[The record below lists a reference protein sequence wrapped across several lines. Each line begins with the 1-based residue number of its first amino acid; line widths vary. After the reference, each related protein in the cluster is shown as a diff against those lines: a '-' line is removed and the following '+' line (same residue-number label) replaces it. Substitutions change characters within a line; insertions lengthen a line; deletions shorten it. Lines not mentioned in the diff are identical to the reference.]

1 MKKNGGFVPGLR
13 PGRPTSE
20 YLERVLSRITLPG
33 AIFLAGIAVLPFILA
48 AVTRIPQSILSFGGT
63 GMIIMVGVVLDTMK
77 QIESHLLLR
86 HYEGFL
92 K

>member
-20 YLERVLSRITLPG
+20 YMERVLARITLPG
-33 AIFLAGIAVLPFILA
+33 AIFLAIIAVMPFVIS
-48 AVTRIPQSILSFGGT
+48 AVTRIPQNILSLGGT
-63 GMIIMVGVVLDTMK
+63 GMIIMVGVALDTMK

-92 K
+92 S